1 MLGAGEVLRGVV
13 RAKAQTTF
21 FAPRCQECWGQGKGC
36 EVLSGL
42 KPRLRFLSSVSGMLG
57 QGKGCEVLSGL
68 KPRLRVLSTV
78 SEMLGAGEGLS
89 GVARAK
95 LNRPRAASV
104 DSGGA

>member
-1 MLGAGEVLRGVV
+1 MLGAGEVLRVVV
-13 RAKAQTTF
+13 RAKAQTTVF
-21 FAPRCQECWGQGKGC
+21 
-36 EVLSGL
+36 VLGV
-42 KPRLRFLSSVSGMLG
+42 RNAGG

-78 SEMLGAGEGLS
+78 SEMPGAGEGLP

-95 LNRPRAASV
+95 LNRPQAASV